1 MFSPLFRFGRGVE
14 LAGGRAD
21 QPHDIPQVDDD
32 RGKGHDGKRPV
43 DEGHVHVGSDG
54 IGVQRLKHHGN
65 AAEKQ
70 QHQSRKHE
78 QGGDDVHGLARC
90 PADHVDE
97 HVHRDV
103 LVPVKSFDAAD
114 ERNVDEKEP
123 GPFLTRRKARAEHV
137 PQEGIEK
144 HEADHPQE
152 NGGAKDFKGPFAFA
166 FRGFFLADLLLGF
179 GFLYTFRRHDRF
191 VFTAHDVPLG
201 VMVGPMRQTW
211 A

>member
-1 MFSPLFRFGRGVE
+1 MS
-14 LAGGRAD
+14 
-21 QPHDIPQVDDD
+21 
-32 RGKGHDGKRPV
+32 
-43 DEGHVHVGSDG
+43 
-54 IGVQRLKHHGN
+54 
-65 AAEKQ
+65 
-70 QHQSRKHE
+70 
-78 QGGDDVHGLARC
+78 
-90 PADHVDE
+90 ADHVDE